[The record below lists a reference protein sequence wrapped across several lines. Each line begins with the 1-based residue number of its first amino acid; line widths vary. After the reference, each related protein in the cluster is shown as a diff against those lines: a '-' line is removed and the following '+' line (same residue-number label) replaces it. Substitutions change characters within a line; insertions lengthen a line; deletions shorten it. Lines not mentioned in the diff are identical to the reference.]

1 MAVRLRLRIRG
12 KSGGVVETIALL
24 NSGFETPTP
33 QLLIPVSIAKSLNL
47 WPPEGAYEVVLDT
60 AGGPLRAWFYPRSA
74 YVSVMCEDVVP
85 KEVEVDIV
93 VSPIADE
100 PLISDMLAEELEIAV
115 ESFGRGLWRFRWEQ
129 RLRRSESRQL

>member
-1 MAVRLRLRIRG
+1 M
-12 KSGGVVETIALL
+12 
-24 NSGFETPTP
+24 
-33 QLLIPVSIAKSLNL
+33 
-47 WPPEGAYEVVLDT
+47 
-60 AGGPLRAWFYPRSA
+60 FYPRSA

-100 PLISDMLAEELEIAV
+100 PLIGDMLAEELEIAV